1 MDNFPTDKFY
11 KYIFSNYKK
20 KFVIDKS
27 DDIDNNLIL
36 YANMTIKR
44 PIFIY
49 FLDKCIIDID
59 ISMKIEEG
67 IYEFSLL
74 YVTNNHLEDSYITS
88 IYIDKFYCIFNNIN
102 NHVNNT
108 YLKNALIYN
117 TLDPRFVAFMMPYQ
131 LCPSKWEKIVN
142 KYETKKMR
150 EQNIISTDLYQC
162 GKCKEKKT
170 TVYFQQT
177 RSADEPMT
185 IFVTCLGCGHQFRK

>member
-1 MDNFPTDKFY
+1 MNNCSTDKLY
-11 KYIFSNYKK
+11 KCIFSNYTK

-36 YANMTIKR
+36 YTNTIIKR

-49 FLDKCIIDID
+49 FLDKYIVNID
-59 ISMKIEEG
+59 ISMGIEDG

-74 YVTNNHLEDSYITS
+74 YVTNNHLEKNYIAS
-88 IYIDKFYCIFNNIN
+88 IYIDKFYSIYNNIN
-102 NHVNNT
+102 NHIDNT
-108 YLKNALIYN
+108 YLKNALIN
-117 TLDPRFVAFMMPYQ
+117 NNFDPRFVAFMLPYQ
-131 LCPSKWEKIVN
+131 LCPNKWEKIVN

-162 GKCKEKKT
+162 GKCKAKRA
-170 TVYFQQT
+170 TVFFQQT

-185 IFVTCLGCGHQFRK
+185 IFITCLGCGHQFRK